1 MGGTLWYATDT
12 DTFTIKGFR
21 QSRFRQQLF
30 LKVILMHTFHF
41 FTGQLQQQL
50 PLSLHAPHRGQL
62 PDFQRSQILRA
73 SD

>member
-1 MGGTLWYATDT
+1 MR
-12 DTFTIKGFR
+12 TFP
-21 QSRFRQQLF
+21 
-30 LKVILMHTFHF
+30 F

-73 SD
+73 SDGDEDGQLHVLQRLHAELHDRGEVDANPSSY